1 MKAMTAG
8 KWHRL
13 PGNWLFTYSF
23 LLSAAQVDGWHSN
36 EVPRE
41 TRARWLAG
49 ARQKG
54 KWPLKWHFC
63 ALSSS
68 SRGGDGRK
76 VVALLAGKSASAL
89 PGTLYGQ
96 QYACSSSSTLTIL
109 IALPLHVSHSFVNIL
124 KLRVISFAGLVINNF
139 NERNSVSRSVRL
151 PGP

>member
-1 MKAMTAG
+1 MTSSRVVEGDDGREMASLAR
-8 KWHRL
+8 KL
-13 PGNWLFTYSF
+13 AVYLQ
-23 LLSAAQVDGWHSN
+23 LSAAQVDGWHSN

-68 SRGGDGRK
+68 SRGDDGRK
-76 VVALLAGKSASAL
+76 VVALLASKSASAL

-96 QYACSSSSTLTIL
+96 QYDTSARMHAAA
-109 IALPLHVSHSFVNIL
+109 AL
-124 KLRVISFAGLVINNF
+124 
-139 NERNSVSRSVRL
+139 
-151 PGP
+151 